1 MSVDIK
7 SAVRSALE
15 FVREM
20 YEGDDDLKTLAL
32 EEVELS
38 DDQAHWLVTIGL
50 GGEARASTYSV
61 VAGAGTPRQ
70 FKCLA
75 VHAESGH
82 VISMK
87 ARPR

>member
-7 SAVRSALE
+7 TAVRTALE
-15 FVREM
+15 FIREM

-32 EEVELS
+32 EEVELA
-38 DDQAHWLVTIGL
+38 DDAERWLVTVGL

-70 FKCLA
+70 FKCLEIDVA
-75 VHAESGH
+75 SGS
-82 VISMK
+82 VVSMK
-87 ARPR
+87 ARTR

>member
-7 SAVRSALE
+7 TAVRSALA
-15 FVREM
+15 FIREM
-20 YEGDDDLKTLAL
+20 YEGETDLKTLAL

-38 DDQAHWLVTIGL
+38 DDGTHWHVTVGF

-70 FKCLA
+70 FKHLQID
-75 VHAESGH
+75 VESGI
-82 VISMK
+82 VLSMK
-87 ARPR
+87 AR